1 MRQAVILLR
10 CHPIY
15 RDALIC
21 QLVALL
27 LTSMIDGVEE
37 FVPFVMPAW
46 LLWWIGLLLFVRFR
60 LAPSKAEL
68 FFARVGLLLVFILV
82 FVLGQ

>member
-1 MRQAVILLR
+1 
-10 CHPIY
+10 
-15 RDALIC
+15 
-21 QLVALL
+21 
-27 LTSMIDGVEE
+27 
-37 FVPFVMPAW
+37 
-46 LLWWIGLLLFVRFR
+46 LWWIGLLLFVRFR